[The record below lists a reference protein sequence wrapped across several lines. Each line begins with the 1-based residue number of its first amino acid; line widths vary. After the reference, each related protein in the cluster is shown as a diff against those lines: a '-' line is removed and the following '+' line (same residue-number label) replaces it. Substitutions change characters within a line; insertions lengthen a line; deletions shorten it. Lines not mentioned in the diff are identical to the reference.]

1 MHTCTRRGENNTP
14 SGAASVTSEGHPAA
28 DEGLGA
34 WEKKST
40 SSATA
45 GATSQEAGAETDA
58 QKESL
63 GLGGTRKSD
72 MKPFQWDTALPKLA
86 DRKMLN
92 MLVN

>member
-1 MHTCTRRGENNTP
+1 MQYEKRLEDWAKGTDKDLGDVA
-14 SGAASVTSEGHPAA
+14 SGHDCDSI
-28 DEGLGA
+28 
-34 WEKKST
+34 
-40 SSATA
+40 
-45 GATSQEAGAETDA
+45 
-58 QKESL
+58 

>member
-1 MHTCTRRGENNTP
+1 M
-14 SGAASVTSEGHPAA
+14 TSEGHQTL

-34 WEKKST
+34 WEKKSST
-40 SSATA
+40 SATGA
-45 GATSQEAGAETDA
+45 ATGAATSQEASGSADSETDTGK
-58 QKESL
+58 KESL

-72 MKPFQWDTALPKLA
+72 MKPFQWDTAVPKLA